1 MSDVELIKAKIDIVS
16 FVSDYVP
23 LKKSGRT
30 YKANCPFHSEN
41 TPSFF
46 VSPERGTWH
55 CFGAC
60 SEGGDAIS
68 FLQKWEN
75 IEFVEALKIL
85 AQKTGVTLSKFAP
98 TESSKIKDK
107 LYEINHLS
115 SEFYHYILTKHRLG
129 EKALSYF
136 EKRGIRKETI
146 RTFILGYAPDSWDS
160 LSKFLVK
167 KGYSLEDIFTA
178 GLIIKKERGGY
189 YDRFRGRIMFVL
201 KDIRGNIIG
210 FSGRKLNTESG
221 KEAKYVNTPET
232 PIYSKGN
239 NLYGMEISKEEIKK
253 QKEAVVVEGEFDLL
267 GSFQSGVS
275 NVVAIKGSALT
286 EGQVLLLKRYTE
298 NIILAL
304 DSDFAGS
311 EAARRGIEIADR
323 AGLTVRVVKLLFGKD
338 PAECV
343 EKSPHLWQESVK
355 KSMEIYDFVIETAL
369 EKYKKDDVS
378 GKKKI
383 GDEVAPFLAK
393 ITNPIIQSHYVKRLA
408 GLLNVSEEALEMMI
422 KSLKKSVIIEKPLDS
437 LKATSMS
444 REAMLEENL
453 LALVIQYEKPQLT
466 LAKVFAMLEM
476 SDFQSS
482 PVAKIFKIL
491 TGYLKSHSEFDVK
504 KFGSLLSPEIVSTFD
519 KAFLLDI
526 ENILNDHQKYTRE
539 LTLTLKSL
547 KKNALRRRI
556 ADLSTKIG
564 ISEDEV
570 KETKLDDYQ
579 QEIKTLLGKLQ
590 ELD

>member
-30 YKANCPFHSEN
+30 YKANCPFHSEK

-60 SEGGDAIS
+60 STGGDAIS

-129 EKALSYF
+129 EKARSYF

-178 GLIIKKERGGY
+178 GLIIKKDRGGY

-482 PVAKIFKIL
+482 PVAKIFEIL
-491 TGYLKSHSEFDVK
+491 TGFLKSHNEFDVK

-526 ENILNDHQKYTRE
+526 ENILNDPPKYTRE

-579 QEIKTLLGKLQ
+579 QEIKTLLAKLQ